1 MNTKNKIDIQR
12 QLDEF
17 YSTLDFK
24 PLSANAIS
32 IYLVLLEID
41 RKTDWLYEFRV
52 TNTILMSKVKGLS
65 ISALQR
71 ARNELI
77 NNQYI
82 FYKKGTNQ
90 NVASTYTINK
100 LYNDEFIQF
109 EQANEQADEQADEH
123 IITKLN
129 LLFNYI
135 YKKESGAAIGLSE
148 KDRNCLITILRHLEM
163 YVENT
168 VAYDL
173 MPADRFLDEKIMLW
187 AVKEIYLSPHK
198 VFLNNLKRNRFI
210 LRYQKTKKYIT
221 GKPDYKLEEIIN
233 YFIVCLHDELES

>member
-1 MNTKNKIDIQR
+1 MK
-12 QLDEF
+12 F
-17 YSTLDFK
+17 
-24 PLSANAIS
+24 
-32 IYLVLLEID
+32 
-41 RKTDWLYEFRV
+41 
-52 TNTILMSKVKGLS
+52 
-65 ISALQR
+65 
-71 ARNELI
+71 
-77 NNQYI
+77 
-82 FYKKGTNQ
+82 
-90 NVASTYTINK
+90 
-100 LYNDEFIQF
+100 
-109 EQANEQADEQADEH
+109 EQADEQPNTIPNTQANAQPDEH

-135 YKKESGAAIGLSE
+135 YKKESGAAIGLLE
-148 KDRNCLITILRHLEM
+148 KDRNSLITILSHLEM

-198 VFLNNLKRNRFI
+198 VFLNNLKRDRFI

-221 GKPDYKLEEIIN
+221 GKSDYKLEEIIN

>member
-1 MNTKNKIDIQR
+1 
-12 QLDEF
+12 
-17 YSTLDFK
+17 
-24 PLSANAIS
+24 
-32 IYLVLLEID
+32 
-41 RKTDWLYEFRV
+41 
-52 TNTILMSKVKGLS
+52 VK
-65 ISALQR
+65 
-71 ARNELI
+71 
-77 NNQYI
+77 
-82 FYKKGTNQ
+82 F
-90 NVASTYTINK
+90 
-100 LYNDEFIQF
+100 
-109 EQANEQADEQADEH
+109 EQADEQPNTTPNAQANTQPNEH

-168 VAYDL
+168 IAYEL

-198 VFLNNLKRNRFI
+198 VFLNNLKRDRFV

-221 GKPDYKLEEIIN
+221 EKPDYKLEEIIN

>member
-1 MNTKNKIDIQR
+1 MYTRSGI
-12 QLDEF
+12 
-17 YSTLDFK
+17 
-24 PLSANAIS
+24 
-32 IYLVLLEID
+32 
-41 RKTDWLYEFRV
+41 
-52 TNTILMSKVKGLS
+52 
-65 ISALQR
+65 
-71 ARNELI
+71 
-77 NNQYI
+77 
-82 FYKKGTNQ
+82 NQ
-90 NVASTYTINK
+90 NEASTYSIVK
-100 LYNDEFIQF
+100 F
-109 EQANEQADEQADEH
+109 EQANGQPNAIPNEQANTQPDEH